1 MFNNSLE
8 NQQRLN
14 TVANLAQF
22 VDLFLLLKDS
32 SNNDVIQALNEQN
45 KKYLEKIIEQNE
57 IIIKLLE
64 EKNDLVR
71 VEDKG

>member
-14 TVANLAQF
+14 TIANLAQF

-64 EKNDLVR
+64 DKNGLVR
-71 VEDKG
+71 MEDKS

>member
-64 EKNDLVR
+64 DKNDLVR
-71 VEDKG
+71 MENKG

>member
-14 TVANLAQF
+14 TIANLAQF

-57 IIIKLLE
+57 TIIKLLE
-64 EKNDLVR
+64 DKNDLVR
-71 VEDKG
+71 MENKG

>member
-64 EKNDLVR
+64 EKNGLVR
-71 VEDKG
+71 VEDKS

>member
-14 TVANLAQF
+14 TIANLAQF

-64 EKNDLVR
+64 DKNDLVR
-71 VEDKG
+71 MEDKS